1 MFNVGQMM
9 KQVQEMQGKMTKM
22 QERLVDME
30 ATGQAGGGL
39 VEASLSGKGALKK
52 IKIDPSLVDPAEIEM
67 LEDMVVAAVGDAKAK
82 MDEIVAGE
90 TEKVMGGAKLPPGMS
105 LPF

>member
-22 QERLVDME
+22 QERLADME
-30 ATGQAGGGL
+30 AMGQAGGGL
-39 VEASLSGKGALKK
+39 VEATMSGKGALKK